1 MRIRTSVFLLL
12 ALATFAQQVPAP
24 ASGNVSSAD
33 QVQVQETLQRY
44 MAAYAHKSF
53 QELSAVWPDVV
64 NQKKEAKEIKH
75 HMEDGNVT
83 HEQMS
88 LQLLQTDPATDG
100 ALVKAE
106 RTEQFVKTERT
117 STISH
122 GDLNMGNMPVQDPG
136 PSQVEK
142 TKSSKKTDTVWFKLR
157 KSGDSWTIVS
167 ITSQK
172 PL

>member
-1 MRIRTSVFLLL
+1 MRITASLFLLL
-12 ALATFAQQVPAP
+12 ALATLAQQTPVPA
-24 ASGNVSSAD
+24 SSNISSAD

-44 MAAYAHKSF
+44 IAAYAHKSF
-53 QELSAVWPDVV
+53 QELTAVWPDVT

-88 LQLLQTDPATDG
+88 LQLLETDPASDG
-100 ALVKAE
+100 ALVKVE
-106 RTEQFVKTERT
+106 RTEQFVKTERIT
-117 STISH
+117 SISH

-136 PSQVEK
+136 PSQIEK
-142 TKSSKKTDTVWFKLR
+142 NKSSKKTDTVWFKLR
-157 KSGDSWTIVS
+157 KSGDNWTIVS
-167 ITSQK
+167 VTSQK